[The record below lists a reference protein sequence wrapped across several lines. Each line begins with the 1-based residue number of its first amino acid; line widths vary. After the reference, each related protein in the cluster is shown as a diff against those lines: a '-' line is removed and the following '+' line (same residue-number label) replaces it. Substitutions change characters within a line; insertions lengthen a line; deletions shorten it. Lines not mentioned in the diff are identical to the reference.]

1 MEFRLFGEVQLRVGG
16 RSLDIGTPRQQAV
29 LAALA
34 VDAGRPV
41 PIETL
46 IDRVWDDAPPVEA
59 RNVLYSHLSRIR
71 RLLASGGG
79 ARIVRRSAGYV
90 LDIDPDLVDLHRF
103 ARLVE
108 RSKTADT
115 ALRATLLDE
124 ALRMWRGTPLAGV
137 PGEWVAQ
144 VRAGWQRRRLD
155 AAVRWAHAELELSR
169 TDAVLATL
177 PDLVAEHPLAEPL
190 EGLLMRALHAAGRD
204 AEALDRYAG
213 LRQRLA
219 GELGTDPGPELR
231 ALHTALLRGELPAP
245 APERGSPL
253 ATPAQLPPDV
263 YGFAGRDAELR
274 LLHGLVETGSSAV
287 RIAAV
292 SGTAGVGKTSL
303 VVHWAH
309 RVRDRFPGGQLYV
322 NLRGFDPTGSPVT
335 PAEAMRTFLDAFEV
349 PLQRIPAGF
358 EAQVGLYRS
367 LLANRRVLVVLDNA
381 RDVEQVRSLLP
392 GAPGCLVVVTSRT
405 LLSGLVA
412 TGARPVTVDL
422 LDPGE
427 ARQLLVGQLG
437 ADRVAA
443 EPGAVDEIVELCA
456 RLPLALAV
464 VAARAATY
472 PTFALADL
480 ARELRETRGGL
491 DEFAGADPAT
501 DPRAVFSW
509 SYQQLSD
516 AAARLFR
523 LLGLHSGPDLGTR
536 AAASLAGLPVAKARP
551 LLAELARAHLVAE
564 HSPGRYAC
572 HDLLRAYASE
582 LDLALDTEADRRA
595 ATRRMLG
602 HYVHSADNADRLLDP
617 RRDEPP
623 TRTAVP
629 SEVDPERMADFGE
642 ASAWFNAEHRV
653 LVTAVHQDIEL
664 DAEVWDLVWTM
675 RRFLAHQGHWPDEV
689 DVLHVALAAAERLGD
704 PVKQAYAHCY
714 LGCTYVW
721 FERHDDAHRELTTAL
736 ELYRAGEDLVGQA
749 YVQYYLAWMLERQ
762 DRNVEALA
770 HAEQAL
776 ELYRFA
782 GHAVGEA
789 KSLNAIG
796 WFHALRGDHRAAIGF
811 CEKALDL
818 QTKLGDSVAAGSTWH
833 SIGYAHNHLGDHTR
847 AIACY
852 QAAFTLFHNAGYRF
866 GEALVLRSLGESYRD
881 TDDPEAAHIAW
892 QQAIEI
898 YDQLGHPDADDARAK
913 LASLNTTTTREVP
926 R

>member
-1 MEFRLFGEVQLRVGG
+1 MEFRLFGEVQLRAEG
-16 RSLDIGTPRQQAV
+16 RSLDVGTPRQQAV

-46 IDRVWDDAPPVEA
+46 IDRVWDDDPPAEA

-71 RLLASGGG
+71 RLLKGGT
-79 ARIVRRSAGYV
+79 ARIERRSAGYV
-90 LDIDPDLVDLHRF
+90 LDVDPDQVDLHRF

-108 RSKTADT
+108 QSKTAAITDRAA
-115 ALRATLLDE
+115 ALAE
-124 ALRMWRGTPLAGV
+124 ALRMWRDTPLAGI
-137 PGEWVAQ
+137 PGEWVAKT
-144 VRAGWQRRRLD
+144 RDSWQRRRLD
-155 AAVRWAHAELELSR
+155 AAARWADAELELGRS
-169 TDAVLATL
+169 DAVLATL
-177 PDLVAEHPLAEPL
+177 PDLVAENPLAEPL
-190 EGLLMRALHAAGRD
+190 EALLMRALHAAGRD
-204 AEALDRYAG
+204 AEALDRYAD
-213 LRQRLA
+213 LRRRLA
-219 GELGTDPGPELR
+219 DELGTDPGPELR

-245 APERGSPL
+245 VPDRTL

-274 LLHGLVETGSSAV
+274 QLDALAGSGSGTM

-309 RVRDRFPGGQLYV
+309 RLRDQFPNGQLYV

-349 PLQRIPAGF
+349 PLQRIPTGF

-367 LLANRRVLVVLDNA
+367 LLADRRVLVVLDNA

-412 TGARPVTVDL
+412 VGARPVTVDL
-422 LDPGE
+422 LDAGE
-427 ARQLLVGQLG
+427 ARELLVGRLG

-443 EPGAVDEIVELCA
+443 EPWAAGEIVDLCA

-472 PTFALADL
+472 PTFALAEL

-491 DEFAGADPAT
+491 DEFSGADPAT

-509 SYQQLSD
+509 SYQQLTE

-536 AAASLAGLPVAKARP
+536 AAASLTGLPAATARR
-551 LLAELARAHLVAE
+551 LLTELAQAHLVAE

-582 LDLALDTEADRRA
+582 LDLALDTDADRRA
-595 ATRRMLG
+595 ATRRMLR

-617 RRDEPP
+617 RRDAPP
-623 TRTAVP
+623 TLTAVP
-629 SEVDPERMADFGE
+629 SDVDPERVPDLVGAL
-642 ASAWFNAEHRV
+642 AWFNAEHRV
-653 LVTAVHQDIEL
+653 LVTAVHQDIEF
-664 DAEVWDLVWTM
+664 DAEVWELAWTM
-675 RRFLAHQGHWPDEV
+675 RRFLAHQGHWHDEV
-689 DVLHVALAAAERLGD
+689 DVLTVALAAAERLGD
-704 PVKQAYAHCY
+704 PVRQAYAHCY

-721 FERHDDAHRELTTAL
+721 FEQHDDADRELRRAL
-736 ELYRAGEDLVGQA
+736 ELYRDSGDTPGQA
-749 YVQYYLAWMLERQ
+749 HVRYYLAWMLERQ
-762 DRNVEALA
+762 GRNVEALA

-776 ELYRFA
+776 ELYGFA
-782 GHAVGEA
+782 GHSAGEA
-789 KSLNAIG
+789 KSLNAVG
-796 WFHALRGDHRAAIGF
+796 WFHSMLGDHRAAIGY

-818 QTKLGDSVAAGSTWH
+818 QTRLGDEVAAGSTWH
-833 SIGYAHNHLGDHTR
+833 SIGYAHDRLGDHTR

-852 QAAFTLFHNAGYRF
+852 RAALNLYHQSGYRF
-866 GEALVLRSLGESYRD
+866 GEALALRSLGESYRD
-881 TDDPEAAHIAW
+881 TDDAEAARVAW

-898 YDQLGHPDADDARAK
+898 YDQLGHPDADDTRAK
-913 LASLNTTTTREVP
+913 LRNLNPTTQ
-926 R
+926 